1 MRRSRFQRFLWGSK
15 KICLLGIVCLVSERF
30 PNLPGT
36 KMAVTH
42 GATREMP
49 HLRENHGN
57 GLRYTVRIVWKLTP

>member
-1 MRRSRFQRFLWGSK
+1 
-15 KICLLGIVCLVSERF
+15 LGIVCLVSERF